1 MMVRSLTSPTGLRS
15 ASTVLLL
22 TVLMPVAHA
31 LDWSAARAVDVTL
44 FYPGQQSWEKTLTA
58 ATHKGAAKIRQG
70 ESCGGECHGGEE
82 AEMGAAQ
89 AEATGFA
96 GRSSVTVQVRAVVA
110 GESLHWQISGPVAG
124 GAAPGVA
131 IMLGTDALKSTT
143 QAGCWAA
150 CHDDAPGMASDSGL
164 KLGKYLAASRSKNTA
179 TGGGNSVKPQADL
192 DAALAAGTLLDLIEV
207 KADGAV
213 ERGYVLDRF
222 HEKDMAEK
230 ASVSVSGDRWVT
242 EVSRPLAAAAAG
254 EVALQEGKIYYFG
267 IAIHDPGAKHHEHL
281 VSLGHSLAIGS
292 GTAELVAGKQ

>member
-1 MMVRSLTSPTGLRS
+1 MIVSDASLTRQHR
-15 ASTVLLL
+15 ASTALFLALVLA
-22 TVLMPVAHA
+22 PVAHA
-31 LDWSAARAVDVTL
+31 LDWSAAETVDITL

-70 ESCGGECHGGEE
+70 ESCGGECHGAEE
-82 AEMGAAQ
+82 AEMGASQ

-96 GRSSVTVQVRAVVA
+96 GRSSVTVQVRAVVT
-110 GESLHWQISGPVAG
+110 GELLHWQVSGPVAG
-124 GAAPGVA
+124 GEAPAVG

-150 CHDDAPGMASDSGL
+150 CHDDAPGMASDRGQ

-192 DAALAAGTLLDLIEV
+192 DAALAAGTFLDLIEV

-213 ERGYVLDRF
+213 ERGYVLERF
-222 HEKDMAEK
+222 HEKNMPERAH
-230 ASVSVSGDRWVT
+230 VSVSGDRWVT
-242 EVSRPLAAAAAG
+242 EVSRPLAATAPG
-254 EVALQEGKIYYFG
+254 EVALQDGKVYYFG

-281 VSLGHSLAIGS
+281 VSLGYTLAVGS
-292 GTAELVAGKQ
+292 GTADLMAGRQ